1 MATAPGPSCDPSSV
15 NGPWMASAMHVHVY
29 QEDGE
34 AKVWMDPSLE
44 LAQNHGL
51 SGRRIATMLR
61 LTRKREDE
69 IRYAWGKHFGG

>member
-1 MATAPGPSCDPSSV
+1 MRR
-15 NGPWMASAMHVHVY
+15 
-29 QEDGE
+29 E

-51 SGRRIATMLR
+51 SDRRIATILR
-61 LTRKREDE
+61 MTNEREDE